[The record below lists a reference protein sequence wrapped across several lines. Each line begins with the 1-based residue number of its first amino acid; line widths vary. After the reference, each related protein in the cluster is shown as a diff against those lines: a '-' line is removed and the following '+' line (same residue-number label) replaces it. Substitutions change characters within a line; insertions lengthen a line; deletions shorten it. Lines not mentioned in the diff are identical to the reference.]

1 MKGICVEPTD
11 KTRQKRSRRSSPTR
25 VKLEDV
31 ARAADVSTATA
42 SRVLNAPDTVSAR
55 TREKVHAA
63 IKQLGWIPHGAAQ
76 ALATLR
82 TRTVGALIPTLGHQT
97 IAAMLESLQSTLG
110 DSGYTLLLGRPYN
123 HADRTVAQV
132 SKMIQQGVECMIMM
146 GEDHPPELFSMLDE
160 QGIFTVIAYTSGR
173 YGRPNCIG
181 FDNFVE
187 MSKLTQHLIDLGHR
201 DFAVITRPFEG
212 NDRIR
217 QRIEGISY
225 TLSQAGIAVRPQH
238 FVSVPD
244 WTIGSGRKGMRAL
257 LETSQRPTAVI
268 CANDYLASGALI
280 EARRSGHC
288 VPEEFSIVGFDDV
301 DLAEHLDPP
310 LTTIHIPARTI
321 GEKLGRYVVDYL
333 EGRDVALPER
343 IDAEMIVRGS
353 TAPPRAEL

>member
-1 MKGICVEPTD
+1 MDREERPKQ
-11 KTRQKRSRRSSPTR
+11 TRARRSSPTR

-55 TREKVHAA
+55 TRDKVHAA

-97 IAAMLESLQSTLG
+97 IAAMLEALQSTLG
-110 DSGYTLLLGRPYN
+110 DAGYTLILGRPYH

-132 SKMIQQGVECMIMM
+132 SKMIQQGVECMILM
-146 GEDHPPELFSMLDE
+146 GEDHPAELFARLDE
-160 QGIFTVIAYTSGR
+160 RGIFTVIAYTSGR
-173 YGRPNCIG
+173 YGRPHCIG
-181 FDNFVE
+181 FDNFIE

-201 DFAVITRPFEG
+201 DFAIITRPYDG

-217 QRIEGISY
+217 QRIEGITQ
-225 TLSQAGIAVRPQH
+225 TLAQVGIAVRPQH
-238 FVSVPD
+238 FVSVAD
-244 WTIGSGRKGMRAL
+244 WTIGSGRRGMRQL
-257 LETSQRPTAVI
+257 LDTEFRPTAVI

-280 EARRSGHC
+280 EAKRLGYD
-288 VPEEFSIVGFDDV
+288 VPGDLSIVGFDDV

-310 LTTIHIPARTI
+310 LTTIHIPAKTI
-321 GEKLGRYVVDYL
+321 GERVGQYVVDNL
-333 EGRDVALPER
+333 ENREVQLPER
-343 IDAEMIVRGS
+343 IDAEMMIRGS
-353 TAPPRAEL
+353 TGAPPRR